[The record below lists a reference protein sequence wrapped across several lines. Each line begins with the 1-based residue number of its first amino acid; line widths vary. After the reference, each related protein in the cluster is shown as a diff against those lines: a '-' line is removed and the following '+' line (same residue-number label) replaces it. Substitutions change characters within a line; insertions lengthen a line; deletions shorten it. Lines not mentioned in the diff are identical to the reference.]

1 MTTITYKVIN
11 ELFKALKLSILDNR
25 TDDYSILWIINTKEK
40 KYDVIKFLENY
51 GISFEETNDGYETD
65 VLCIEYLNTKAFK
78 RIIVS

>member
-40 KYDVIKFLENY
+40 KYDVVKFLENY
-51 GISFEETNDGYETD
+51 GASFEETSNGYETD
-65 VLCIEYLNTKAFK
+65 VLCIEYLNTKVFK

>member
-11 ELFKALKLSILDNR
+11 ELFKTLKLSLFDNAINNN
-25 TDDYSILWIINTKEK
+25 SILWIFNTKEK

-51 GISFEETNDGYETD
+51 GISFEETNNGYETD
-65 VLCIEYLNTKAFK
+65 VLCIEYLNTKVFK

>member
-1 MTTITYKVIN
+1 MATITYKVIN
-11 ELFKALKLSILDNR
+11 ELFKAFKLSILDNR
-25 TDDYSILWIINTKEK
+25 TDDYSTLWITNTKEK

-65 VLCIEYLNTKAFK
+65 VLCIEYLNTKGFK

>member
-11 ELFKALKLSILDNR
+11 ELFKTLKLSILDNR

-51 GISFEETNDGYETD
+51 GISFEETNDGYKTD
-65 VLCIEYLNTKAFK
+65 VLCIEYLNTKVFK